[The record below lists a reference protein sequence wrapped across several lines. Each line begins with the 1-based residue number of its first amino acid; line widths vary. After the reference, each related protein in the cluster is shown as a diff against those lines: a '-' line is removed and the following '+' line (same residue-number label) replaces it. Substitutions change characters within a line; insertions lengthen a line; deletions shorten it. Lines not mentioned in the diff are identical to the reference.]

1 MKFKKG
7 DEVRCI
13 TKGATSGGYT
23 YGRTYEVKGTYHCN
37 EKGRIL
43 TVVDDFGSS
52 ANGWGEEHFE
62 LVGPTKTSA
71 LQTQIG
77 GSHYTNMAI
86 QPIEYILANTI
97 PFPEGNVIKYVSR
110 WRNKGGVKDL
120 EKAVHHLKLL
130 IEHENAIHVKAKEG

>member
-7 DEVRCI
+7 DLVRCI
-13 TKGATSGGYT
+13 TKSHTSGGYT
-23 YGRTYEVKGTYHCN
+23 YGRTYEVKGTYLWN
-37 EKGRIL
+37 EKERIR

-52 ANGWGEEHFE
+52 ANGWGEENFE

-110 WRNKGGVKDL
+110 WRKKGGVKDL

-130 IEHENAIHVKAKEG
+130 IEHETAIHVKAKEG